1 MKAIASSA
9 LLVALLLLSTCTRTP
24 ESKAAQFLANGKG
37 LMDRKDY
44 ARAAL
49 EFKNAVR
56 LLPKDAEAEY
66 QLGLAY
72 LADGKLT
79 DSVGALTKAT
89 ALDPKHAKA
98 QVKLAELMA
107 LSGIPSVIREGEK
120 RVQDVL
126 AATPGNPDALNALAL
141 SELALG
147 NPQDAEHHLE
157 EALQKLPQNLNSSVA
172 LARIYLSR
180 NDFKGAEEVLKK
192 AADAAPQSVPATLAL
207 AQMYLLTKRWTD
219 AETQFRAALKMDP
232 KEPRALL
239 GLAAAQVQL
248 GQTAQAEQTYRT
260 ISGLPEKRYQ
270 HLHAAYLF
278 SQGQRAAAI
287 DEFEKLARAN
297 SKDRDSRNRL
307 VAALLVSGRIPDA
320 EKLLGEALKSNPK
333 DSEALLYRGNIL
345 LKSGKDQ
352 EAEADLN
359 QVLHNRTDSAGAHYL
374 LAQVHRRRGD
384 DLRARSELSDAMRLD
399 PNLLAARL
407 ELAQALTLSNSAKE
421 ALNLLDAAPGAQKNM
436 LGMVLQRNLA
446 KLGAGDAEG
455 FRVGVRQALTAG
467 PIPDVL
473 MQDAVGKLLDRNY
486 AGARASLQEA
496 LRQNPED
503 LRALQATALSYTAEK
518 QPAAAARF
526 LTDYVAQHSKSGAV
540 QQFVGEWL
548 WTSGAHDQARAFF
561 LAAKA
566 ADPKYTNA
574 DMALARADL
583 ADGKLEAALT
593 TLGGVL
599 QADDRNLG
607 AHLLMANVVLKMGN
621 TPSAVAEYRKAAAL
635 SPRNPFILN
644 NLAYLM
650 IDSPDQ
656 ADEALSYAQQA
667 MAAAPDSPDVAG
679 TLGWVLYRKGL
690 YQSAVQ
696 YLEKAVSNDQ
706 NSTERNAVIRKYHL
720 AMTYF
725 KLGDQ
730 KRGQVVLL
738 QALQQDPKLPEA
750 VMAQTALQQ
759 IAR

>member
-1 MKAIASSA
+1 
-9 LLVALLLLSTCTRTP
+9 
-24 ESKAAQFLANGKG
+24 
-37 LMDRKDY
+37 
-44 ARAAL
+44 
-49 EFKNAVR
+49 
-56 LLPKDAEAEY
+56 
-66 QLGLAY
+66 
-72 LADGKLT
+72 
-79 DSVGALTKAT
+79 
-89 ALDPKHAKA
+89 
-98 QVKLAELMA
+98 
-107 LSGIPSVIREGEK
+107 
-120 RVQDVL
+120 
-126 AATPGNPDALNALAL
+126 
-141 SELALG
+141 
-147 NPQDAEHHLE
+147 
-157 EALQKLPQNLNSSVA
+157 
-172 LARIYLSR
+172 
-180 NDFKGAEEVLKK
+180 
-192 AADAAPQSVPATLAL
+192 
-207 AQMYLLTKRWTD
+207 
-219 AETQFRAALKMDP
+219 
-232 KEPRALL
+232 
-239 GLAAAQVQL
+239 
-248 GQTAQAEQTYRT
+248 
-260 ISGLPEKRYQ
+260 
-270 HLHAAYLF
+270 
-278 SQGQRAAAI
+278 
-287 DEFEKLARAN
+287 
-297 SKDRDSRNRL
+297 
-307 VAALLVSGRIPDA
+307 
-320 EKLLGEALKSNPK
+320 
-333 DSEALLYRGNIL
+333 LYRGNIL

-706 NSTERNAVIRKYHL
+706 KSTERNAVIRKYHL